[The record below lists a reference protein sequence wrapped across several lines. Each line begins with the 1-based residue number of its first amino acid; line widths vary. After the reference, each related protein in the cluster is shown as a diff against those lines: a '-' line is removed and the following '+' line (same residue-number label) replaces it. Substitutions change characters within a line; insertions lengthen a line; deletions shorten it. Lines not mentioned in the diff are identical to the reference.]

1 MSVAASESA
10 ALFLFKPG
18 IHVGE
23 SVTGYVSRISV
34 FATHQGV
41 EMTLRLQS
49 KSAHKLAWLFPSG
62 LERLS
67 DVYGGTMPSAELL
80 LQNNTLFPLI
90 RPFLANDSVAQV
102 RAHYLAS
109 PAPGIAGICGFNSYG
124 LSSSMPICR
133 ACIDEDKK
141 KGMPYWR
148 ASHFVPRLALCP
160 VHLETLYDYCGKC
173 VTGFRQSMAVWIPK
187 TYCACGGELVPRRV
201 LRSKKGR
208 ETEVAISTAVR
219 QILIDGELA
228 AVGNRDILSAIA
240 RRAKQLG
247 IGRPGGLAKI
257 RSLLE
262 HRIGTEAIDAYKFVA
277 NTRSVF
283 HFSLQGK
290 LLSRNPVHNILLIL
304 TLFDGLDEFLIAIK
318 GVAVESKTSNY
329 LKDGLKVK
337 RRDGRPNRFHYFHS
351 KNKQE
356 VLELRGGFR
365 ARLLGLKD
373 GFPNLK
379 RMNLRETGERELSY
393 FLLEFDK
400 EWFDAVLPRRPFIS
414 ERMQANEKKR
424 GLTGRSIAEHVH
436 ARSAQLRA
444 AGLPARITHRRLM
457 QGWPLAGRS
466 KADLHEYPE
475 ARQALES
482 CVESIEAWRI
492 REVEMLLE
500 HAFSLSDDAPFH
512 RDLDAYTR
520 SHQSCKRFKERIR
533 KWLRA
538 NAST

>member
-1 MSVAASESA
+1 
-10 ALFLFKPG
+10 
-18 IHVGE
+18 
-23 SVTGYVSRISV
+23 
-34 FATHQGV
+34 
-41 EMTLRLQS
+41 MTLRLQN

-67 DVYGGTMPSAELL
+67 EAYGATMPSAELL

-90 RPFLANDSVAQV
+90 RPFLPDDSIAQV
-102 RAHYLAS
+102 RSHYLAG
-109 PAPGIAGICGFNSYG
+109 PTLGIAAICGFNSCG
-124 LSSSMPICR
+124 LSSSLPVCR
-133 ACIDEDKK
+133 VCIDEDRK
-141 KGMPYWR
+141 KGLPYWR
-148 ASHFVPRLALCP
+148 TSHFAPGLALCP
-160 VHLETLYDYCGKC
+160 VHLETLYNYCGEC

-187 TYCACGGELVPRRV
+187 TLCACGAELTPRRV
-201 LRSKKGR
+201 LRSEKGR

-228 AVGNRDILSAIA
+228 AVGNQDILSAIT

-247 IGRPGGLAKI
+247 FGRPGGLAKI

-262 HRIGTEAIDAYKFVA
+262 YRIGTEAIDAYKFVA

-290 LLSRNPVHNILLIL
+290 LLSRNPVHNIILIL
-304 TLFDGLDEFLIAIK
+304 TLFDGLDELLIAIK
-318 GVAVESKTSNY
+318 GIDGEPNTSHY
-329 LKDGLKVK
+329 LEDGLKVK
-337 RRDGRPNRFHYFHS
+337 RRDGRPNRFRYLHL

-356 VLELRGGFR
+356 ILELRSSFR
-365 ARLLGLKD
+365 TRLLSLKD
-373 GFPNLK
+373 GSPNLK
-379 RMNLRETGERELSY
+379 RMNLRAAGERELSY
-393 FLLEFDK
+393 FLLEFDR
-400 EWFDAVLPRRPFIS
+400 EWFDAVLPRRPFTS
-414 ERMQANEKKR
+414 ERILANEKKR
-424 GLTGRSIAEHVH
+424 ALTGRSIAEHVH
-436 ARSAQLRA
+436 ARSKQLRA
-444 AGLPARITHRRLM
+444 ARLPARITHRRLM
-457 QGWPLAGRS
+457 QGWPLAGKS
-466 KADLHEYPE
+466 KADLHQYPE
-475 ARQALES
+475 ARHALEF

-500 HAFSLSDDAPFH
+500 YAFLLSEEAPFH